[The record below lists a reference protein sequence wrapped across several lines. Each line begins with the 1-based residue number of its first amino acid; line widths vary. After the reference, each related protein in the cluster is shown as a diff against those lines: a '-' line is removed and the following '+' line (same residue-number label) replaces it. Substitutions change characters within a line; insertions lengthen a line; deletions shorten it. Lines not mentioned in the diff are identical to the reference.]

1 MQWQNAIA
9 GSLHKY
15 TQFHHST
22 TKKRLVL
29 AWWGS
34 LPVHIKVWTMLSH
47 SNNKQYQDVITTSA
61 TTRQKCVTQLK
72 QRGTTEQS

>member
-1 MQWQNAIA
+1 MV
-9 GSLHKY
+9 GC
-15 TQFHHST
+15 
-22 TKKRLVL
+22 
-29 AWWGS
+29 S